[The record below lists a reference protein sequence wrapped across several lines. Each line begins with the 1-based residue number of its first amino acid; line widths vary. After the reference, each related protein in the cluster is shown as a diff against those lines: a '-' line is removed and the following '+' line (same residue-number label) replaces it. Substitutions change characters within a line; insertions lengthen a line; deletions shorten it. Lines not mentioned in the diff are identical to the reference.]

1 MDNKLFT
8 ILDQINT
15 TRSKLLEQIKLDG
28 PQVLDTFADI
38 YADLDSSEK
47 SFDSLKIKNI
57 FMSLIAFRIEDPSVS
72 KKIFELGLKHE
83 YIMLLFMKQLL
94 STTDILSADPTAM
107 MGIISLKFPTEEFV
121 DIMLTVK
128 KIPMTKSVALSNEIE
143 RKTAFRKKY
152 GYVIPSQTLVEKIVE
167 FSSAFKILEIGSG
180 AGFLA
185 HILQYWGVTV
195 TATDIGNSGGYDIDF
210 SKMWVPIDL
219 IGYERA
225 IQKYGSTHNTLLL
238 AWSPETDM
246 AYKAIKLFT
255 GAKIIYIGECG
266 GGSTASD
273 AFFSLLREKFVLNE
287 KVKIPNWCGTYSKM
301 YFYLRK

>member
-143 RKTAFRKKY
+143 RK
-152 GYVIPSQTLVEKIVE
+152 
-167 FSSAFKILEIGSG
+167 
-180 AGFLA
+180 
-185 HILQYWGVTV
+185 
-195 TATDIGNSGGYDIDF
+195 
-210 SKMWVPIDL
+210 
-219 IGYERA
+219 
-225 IQKYGSTHNTLLL
+225 
-238 AWSPETDM
+238 
-246 AYKAIKLFT
+246 
-255 GAKIIYIGECG
+255 
-266 GGSTASD
+266 
-273 AFFSLLREKFVLNE
+273 
-287 KVKIPNWCGTYSKM
+287 
-301 YFYLRK
+301 